1 MGENGKMKIRFIGE
15 SEENEKWKAVNP
27 NLEDIFL
34 YEYNEGI

>member
-1 MGENGKMKIRFIGE
+1 MKIRFIDE
-15 SEENEKWKAVNP
+15 SEGYKEWKAVRP